1 MKPTVV
7 LFAALAIVWSLAA
20 VSVTHGAE
28 AEEWVPNDKC
38 LECHGQNDLTKTNA
52 AGRTISLFVDEAV
65 MKGSVHAT
73 NSCISCHRDLAKA
86 WEHPDDGHVV
96 EPVNCAIC
104 HEQQSLTANASAHA
118 IALRNGTLSA
128 ATCKDCHG
136 QHNILAHGAPDSP
149 THFTHLAETCGQCHT
164 EEASQLAE
172 SVHGIAAARGDRRAP
187 TCIDCHSE
195 HQIEDLR
202 GASPIKIAEQVC
214 GKCHAS
220 LRLNTRFNVRRTEVD
235 TFLDSYHGLAAQGG
249 STKAANCASCHG
261 WHNILA
267 STDPRSTIH
276 AGNLVKTCGQCH
288 PGIGTN
294 FASGKVHMDDTGDS
308 EVGMVINRWVRRI
321 YLAMIVVVVGLL
333 GLHNGAAWFHKARA
347 AYRAAGRT
355 VIRMDVSQRRQHLIL
370 LISFIV
376 LAITGFALRFPDS
389 MLFWMLGTEEVRRWL
404 HRAAGVVL
412 LGVGGWHMVYIAAST
427 EGRRLVRDLWFRTQ
441 DWRDLKTQAGYLA
454 GRHTQRAK
462 FGRFGYAEKIEYW
475 AVVWGTIIMGV
486 TGLAI
491 WWKVDFTRFLPRWL
505 IDVAITIHYY
515 EAILACLAII
525 VWHFYHVIF
534 DPDVYPASWAWLDG
548 RVTKEWQKHEHPLEP
563 LPETTHGVKPTP
575 GEATTGGRE
584 SHGRHPRKPSGTD
597 PASEI

>member
-7 LFAALAIVWSLAA
+7 LLAALALAWGLVA
-20 VSVTHGAE
+20 VPTSRGAE
-28 AEEWVPNDKC
+28 AEELVPNDKC

-52 AGRTISLFVDEAV
+52 AGKTISLFVDEAI

-73 NSCISCHRDLAKA
+73 NSCVSCHRDLAKA

-96 EPVNCAIC
+96 EPVNCALC

-118 IALRNGTLSA
+118 VALRNGTLAA

-136 QHNILAHGAPDSP
+136 QHNILAHGAPEAP
-149 THFTHLAETCGQCHT
+149 THFSHLVETCGQCHT
-164 EEASQLAE
+164 EEAAELAE
-172 SVHGIAAARGDRRAP
+172 SVHGMAAARGDRRAP

-195 HQIEDLR
+195 HQIADLR

-220 LRLNTRFNVRRTEVD
+220 LRLNTRFKVRRTEVD

-267 STDPRSTIH
+267 SSDPRSTIH
-276 AGNLVKTCGQCH
+276 ANNLVKTCGQCH
-288 PGIGTN
+288 PGISTN

-308 EVGMVINRWVRRI
+308 EVGLVVNRWVRRI
-321 YLAMIVVVVGLL
+321 YIALIVGVVGLL

-347 AYRAAGRT
+347 AYKAAGRT
-355 VIRMDVSQRRQHLIL
+355 VVRMDTSQRRQHLVL
-370 LISFIV
+370 LISFVV

-389 MLFWMLGTEEVRRWL
+389 MVFWMLGTEEVRRWL

-412 LGVGGWHMVYIAAST
+412 LGLGGWHIVYIAASA
-427 EGRRLVRDLWFRTQ
+427 EGRRLVKDLWFRTQ
-441 DWRDLKTQAGYLA
+441 DWHDLKTQVRYLA
-454 GRHTQRAK
+454 GRQPQRAK
-462 FGRFGYAEKIEYW
+462 FGRFGYAEKVEYW

-491 WWKVDFTRFLPRWL
+491 WLKVDFTRFLPRWL

-534 DPDVYPASWAWLDG
+534 DPEVYPANWAWLDG
-548 RVTKEWQKHEHPLEP
+548 RVSKEWQKHEHPLEP
-563 LPETTHGVKPTP
+563 VP
-575 GEATTGGRE
+575 
-584 SHGRHPRKPSGTD
+584 
-597 PASEI
+597 